1 MKIAIFA
8 FNGEMMCF
16 AHALLNAKDLFT
28 NGYDVKL
35 IIEGNATKQIVN
47 LNDSTQPFANLY
59 AEIKQLGLID
69 CVCNACAG
77 VTGSLEAAKKQNLPI
92 CGEMGGHPS
101 MRKYLEQGYEI
112 VVF

>member
-16 AHALLNAKDLFT
+16 AHALLHAKDLQQ

-35 IIEGNATKQIVN
+35 IIEGTATKQIVH
-47 LNDSTQPFANLY
+47 LADSSQPFSTLY
-59 AEIKQLGLID
+59 AEIKKLGLID
-69 CVCNACAG
+69 CVCNACAA
-77 VTGSLEAAKKQNLPI
+77 VTGSLEEAQRQNLPL
-92 CGEMGGHPS
+92 CGEMNGHPS
-101 MRKYLEQGYEI
+101 MRRYLQEGYEI